1 MKAEDTLTHRKF
13 AVKII
18 SKTALRAKG
27 KEKYIIVEKQVLQL
41 ASGSPFLVHADF
53 AIQTKKNVLFGLEF
67 VSCGDLFDLLLRKG
81 RLDLTSSRFYG
92 AELVCGIQFL
102 HRKGVIHRD
111 LKLENILLTDTG
123 HVKITDFGLSL
134 VNMHG
139 GRTSIGVAG
148 TVGYIAPEVRREL
161 YYVFLK
167 LY

>member
-18 SKTALRAKG
+18 SKTALRAQG

-139 GRTSIGVAG
+139 GRTSIGVADAG
-148 TVGYIAPEVRREL
+148 Q
-161 YYVFLK
+161 
-167 LY
+167 